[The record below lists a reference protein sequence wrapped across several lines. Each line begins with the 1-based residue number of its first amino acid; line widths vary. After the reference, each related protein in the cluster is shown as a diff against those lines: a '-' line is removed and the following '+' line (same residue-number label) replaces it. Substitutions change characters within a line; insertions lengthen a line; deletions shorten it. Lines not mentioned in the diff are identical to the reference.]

1 MKVCCPSCG
10 RACGLRESVCSCG
23 FTFSVRSVANHYLQG
38 LKAGVKKGTTLECP
52 ICKLSVPV
60 NATLCANGHP
70 MTVEAAM
77 HSVVGEPKSRFLE
90 FCTNASPR
98 AKRFI
103 QWTHLIVSGVI
114 LGWLV
119 KVIEERY
126 QSGWLIKAA
135 LSGLYVSLVILAV
148 RMFVPQQVFRILL
161 TRTSWRVKLSLVF
174 HMLSLMILL
183 HIFVSAWWTRAAVFA
198 TIVGVAVLSATLF
211 SHLGTRFIAMVRNS
225 FLGPGASRPYE
236 PKSPQG
242 RSVRL
247 E

>member
-1 MKVCCPSCG
+1 MD
-10 RACGLRESVCSCG
+10 
-23 FTFSVRSVANHYLQG
+23 
-38 LKAGVKKGTTLECP
+38 
-52 ICKLSVPV
+52 
-60 NATLCANGHP
+60 
-70 MTVEAAM
+70 
-77 HSVVGEPKSRFLE
+77 SVVGAQKARFFE
-90 FCTNASPR
+90 FCTNASPQS
-98 AKRFI
+98 KRFI
-103 QWTHLIVSGVI
+103 QWTHLVISALI

-126 QSGWLIKAA
+126 QNGWLVKAA

-148 RMFVPQQVFRILL
+148 RMFVPEQVFRILI
-161 TRTSWRVKLSLVF
+161 TKTSWRVKLSLVF
-174 HMLSLMILL
+174 HMFSLMILL

-198 TIVGVAVLSATLF
+198 TIIGVAVLSTTLF